1 MKFVSLL
8 TSAYVGGRLRHPH
21 EGALHVDDAEAEK
34 LVRDGVATDVSDD
47 FTAKQDKGAPVET
60 ISAPGG
66 SEAPTAPENPH
77 QAEVAPQVDPA
88 PETETKPSR
97 RKAGAEKE

>member
-21 EGALHVDDAEAEK
+21 EGALHVDDSEAEK
-34 LVRDGVATDVSDD
+34 LVKDGVATDVSDD
-47 FTAKQDKGAPVET
+47 FTTKQDKAASVET

-66 SEAPTAPENPH
+66 SETPVTPENPH

-88 PETETKPSR
+88 PETEPKPSR

>member
-1 MKFVSLL
+1 MKFITLL
-8 TSAYVGGRLRHPH
+8 TSAYAGGRLRHPH

-47 FTAKQDKGAPVET
+47 FTAKQDKSAPVET

-66 SEAPTAPENPH
+66 SDTSANPGNPH

-88 PETETKPSR
+88 PETEPKPSR
-97 RKAGAEKE
+97 RRAGAEKE

>member
-34 LVRDGVATDVSDD
+34 LVEDGVATDVSDD
-47 FTAKQDKGAPVET
+47 FSAKQGKAAPVET

-66 SEAPTAPENPH
+66 SEASAAPENPH

-88 PETETKPSR
+88 PETEPKPSR